1 MGYSLLQLSPEEE
14 IEVRSCLVAIE
25 IEETRKEIER
35 KENELQGKDEKLNE
49 KQKKLKAKQ

>member
-35 KENELQGKDEKLNE
+35 KENELQGKEEKLNE